1 MSYYFSARSLI
12 ASIINLMS
20 EIINVIGGGLAGVEA
35 AWQAARL
42 GVKVRL
48 YEMRPVQQTPA
59 HRTDKLAEIVCS
71 NSLKTDEPGTA
82 PYLLK
87 EELRRGRSLVM
98 EAAAATR
105 VPAGAALSV
114 DRIKFAELITERIKA
129 HPNIEIVREEVR
141 AIVSIGTTPSA
152 QSGHPSSE
160 QEGRSQSSP
169 PVLGGVSAASA
180 DGVVALH
187 KEPLHNGVAAETDS
201 YFASAPLLNK
211 EGSLDDVWIIATG
224 PLTSD
229 SLTESIMKF
238 TGDDQLY
245 FYDAIAPIVAADS
258 IDMSIAFKAARYG
271 KGGDDYINC
280 PMDREQY
287 ETFINEL
294 LAAKSVPLKRFE
306 ETRWFESCLPIEEIA
321 RRGVD
326 TLRFGPMKPKGL
338 PDPKTGYEPYACV
351 QLRQENLMADAYGL
365 VGFQNHLRYGEQAR
379 VLRLIPGLENAEFLQ
394 FGQIHRNTFINSP
407 KILNEDLST
416 RTNPNLFFAGQIT
429 GVEGYVESVAT
440 GWIAGINAVRTLRGQ
455 PLLTAPPTS
464 AIGALCRY
472 VSNVETKNFQ
482 PVNITFG
489 LLEPLPVELRKKH
502 RNKRERHVIQVER
515 ALTDWDEWLEE
526 IKGRDAKMQAV

>member
-1 MSYYFSARSLI
+1 MTDVV
-12 ASIINLMS
+12 
-20 EIINVIGGGLAGVEA
+20 NVIGGGLAGVEA
-35 AWQAARL
+35 AWQAAES
-42 GVKVRL
+42 GAKVRL
-48 YEMRPVQQTPA
+48 YEMRPVVKTPA

-71 NSLKTDEPGTA
+71 NSLKTDEPGSA

-87 EELRRGRSLVM
+87 EELRRGNSLVL
-98 EAAAATR
+98 EAAEATR

-114 DRIKFAELITERIKA
+114 DRIKFAEIITERVEQ
-129 HPNIEIVREEVR
+129 HPNIEVVREE
-141 AIVSIGTTPSA
+141 IKSIWDLGFGNSA
-152 QSGHPSSE
+152 FSSE
-160 QEGRSQSSP
+160 P
-169 PVLGGVSAASA
+169 PS
-180 DGVVALH
+180 
-187 KEPLHNGVAAETDS
+187 
-201 YFASAPLLNK
+201 ASAPRSAIGESQIQNPN
-211 EGSLDDVWIIATG
+211 SQITIVATG

-229 SLTESIMKF
+229 ALTASIMEW

-258 IDMSIAFKAARYG
+258 IDMAIAFKAARYG

-280 PMDREQY
+280 PMNRDQY
-287 ETFINEL
+287 ETFITEL
-294 LAAKSVPLKRFE
+294 LAANSVPLKRFE

-338 PDPKTGYEPYACV
+338 PDPKTGYEAYACV

-379 VLRLIPGLENAEFLQ
+379 VLRLIPGMENAEFLQ

-416 RTNPNLFFAGQIT
+416 RKNPNLFFAGQIT

-440 GWIAGINAVRTLRGQ
+440 GWLAGINAVRVLRQQ
-455 PLLTAPPTS
+455 PMLTAPPTS

-489 LLEPLPVELRKKH
+489 LLEELPLELRKKY
-502 RNKRERHVIQVER
+502 RNKRERHMVQVER
-515 ALTDWDEWLEE
+515 ALVDWDEFMKSVCYGEAQSARPL
-526 IKGRDAKMQAV
+526 G

>member
-1 MSYYFSARSLI
+1 MQNAFPSSPRAAIRMLESLE
-12 ASIINLMS
+12 MDDVV
-20 EIINVIGGGLAGVEA
+20 NVVGGGLAGVEA
-35 AWQAARL
+35 AWQAAEA
-42 GVKVRL
+42 GVRVRL
-48 YEMRPVQQTPA
+48 YEMRPVRQTPA

-71 NSLKTDEPGTA
+71 NSLKTDEPGSA

-87 EELRRGRSLVM
+87 EELRRGGSLVM

-114 DRIKFAELITERIKA
+114 DRIRFAELITERIER
-129 HPNIEIVREEVR
+129 HPNIEIVREEVTG
-141 AIVSIGTTPSA
+141 IPDNG
-152 QSGHPSSE
+152 
-160 QEGRSQSSP
+160 
-169 PVLGGVSAASA
+169 PV
-180 DGVVALH
+180 
-187 KEPLHNGVAAETDS
+187 T
-201 YFASAPLLNK
+201 
-211 EGSLDDVWIIATG
+211 IIATG

-229 SLTESIMKF
+229 ALTAEIMRF
-238 TGDDQLY
+238 TGDASLY

-258 IDMSIAFKAARYG
+258 INMSIAFKAARYD

-294 LAAKSVPLKRFE
+294 LTAKSVPLKRFE
-306 ETRWFESCLPIEEIA
+306 DTHWFESCLPIEEIA
-321 RRGVD
+321 RRGPE

-338 PDPKTGYEPYACV
+338 RHPKTGEEPYACV
-351 QLRQENLMADAYGL
+351 QLRQENLMADAFGM

-407 KILNEDLST
+407 KILNETLATKSDP
-416 RTNPNLFFAGQIT
+416 RLFFAGQIT

-440 GWIAGINAVRTLRGQ
+440 GWLAGLNAVRVLRGQ
-455 PLLTAPPTS
+455 SLITAPQTS

-502 RNKRERHVIQVER
+502 RNKRERHEVQVDR
-515 ALTDWDEWLEE
+515 ALRDWDGW
-526 IKGRDAKMQAV
+526 IGPIVSTRSRQVPSRVDQCI